1 MGYIFINFN
10 IKVLKYGWEMEL
22 IVCEIYKLYMKKG
35 YKNVVFLNCGI
46 FIDFVRLYLVVSL
59 DFIVLCLCCGDGVVE
74 FKCLMILKCEK
85 CIYFCY
91 CKLLVFLYCENEILL
106 LNCSYVYFV

>member
-1 MGYIFINFN
+1 
-10 IKVLKYGWEMEL
+10 MEL

-91 CKLLVFLYCENEILL
+91 CKLLVFLYCERNIVIELKLCLFCLDIRLDGYYWKIL
-106 LNCSYVYFV
+106 V